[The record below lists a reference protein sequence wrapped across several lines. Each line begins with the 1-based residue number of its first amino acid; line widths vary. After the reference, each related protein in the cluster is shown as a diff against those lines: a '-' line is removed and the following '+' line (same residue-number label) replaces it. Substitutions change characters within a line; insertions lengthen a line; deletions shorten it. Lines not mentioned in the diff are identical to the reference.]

1 MQKEL
6 YLFIIWQNGRFMEK
20 QIIADLRKKF
30 EIFRIFEVSWK
41 EENFALNLARFYGK
55 KLPKGCKKEKETGAG
70 AFKVC
75 LVYDNNP
82 QYADGKNANIV
93 KSKQDYRQLTG
104 GGNLVHASDNL
115 AETNENLLFL
125 FGKTVKDLEQEGP
138 RAEICVVRRDLV
150 GCPVWD
156 SLQQALDTVRK
167 IPFTRVKAYK
177 NSYLIH
183 SRNADL
189 ARRLLNASSHFSIPG
204 IHKYSIEVGKPRQ
217 SIYIRKIN

>member
-104 GGNLVHASDNL
+104 GGNLVHASDNP

-125 FGKTVKDLEQEGP
+125 FGKPSKT
-138 RAEICVVRRDLV
+138 
-150 GCPVWD
+150 WN
-156 SLQQALDTVRK
+156 RK
-167 IPFTRVKAYK
+167 
-177 NSYLIH
+177 
-183 SRNADL
+183 
-189 ARRLLNASSHFSIPG
+189 ARGRKFASSGATWSAAPCGTVFSRRWTP
-204 IHKYSIEVGKPRQ
+204 
-217 SIYIRKIN
+217 

>member
-104 GGNLVHASDNL
+104 GGNLVHASDNP

-150 GCPVWD
+150 GCPVWGQ
-156 SLQQALDTVRK
+156 SSAGAGHRE
-167 IPFTRVKAYK
+167 K
-177 NSYLIH
+177 NSLY
-183 SRNADL
+183 
-189 ARRLLNASSHFSIPG
+189 PG
-204 IHKYSIEVGKPRQ
+204 KSL
-217 SIYIRKIN
+217 

>member
-150 GCPVWD
+150 GCPVVGQ
-156 SLQQALDTVRK
+156 SSAGAGHRE
-167 IPFTRVKAYK
+167 K
-177 NSYLIH
+177 NSLY
-183 SRNADL
+183 
-189 ARRLLNASSHFSIPG
+189 PG
-204 IHKYSIEVGKPRQ
+204 KSL
-217 SIYIRKIN
+217 

>member
-6 YLFIIWQNGRFMEK
+6 YLFIIWPNGRFMEK
-20 QIIADLRKKF
+20 QIVADIKKKF
-30 EIFRIFEVSWK
+30 EIFRIFEVCWK
-41 EENFALNLARFYGK
+41 EEHFALNLARFYGK
-55 KLPKGCKKEKETGAG
+55 KLPKGCKKEKETGTG
-70 AFKVC
+70 SFKIY

-82 QYADGKNANIV
+82 QYTDGKNTNIV
-93 KSKQDYRQLTG
+93 KKKQEYRQLAG
-104 GGNLVHASDNL
+104 GGNLIHASDNP

-125 FGKTVKDLEQEGP
+125 LGKTIKELEQEGP
-138 RAEICVVRRDLV
+138 QTNIGVISHDLI
-150 GCPVWD
+150 GCPTWD
-156 SLQQALDTVRK
+156 SLRQALDTVRK

-204 IHKYSIEVGKPRQ
+204 IHKYSIEVGKTKQP
-217 SIYIRKIN
+217 IYIRKIN